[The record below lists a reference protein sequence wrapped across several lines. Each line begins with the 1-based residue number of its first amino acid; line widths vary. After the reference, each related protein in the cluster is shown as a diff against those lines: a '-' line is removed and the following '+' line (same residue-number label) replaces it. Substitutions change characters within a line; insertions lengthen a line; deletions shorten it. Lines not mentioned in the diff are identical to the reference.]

1 MKYLKDIFNLKD
13 GKKYKIT
20 IIILV
25 VIILILQTSLSINN
39 KKIQVLNSKINKIH
53 IDNEEA
59 NQKKK
64 IVSNIDEFIN
74 TEREQEDKLNIDEEF
89 ENKKENILER
99 YIEVGEKNN
108 KKYSAEI
115 ITGKDILVFET
126 LNLEMTDGQIEKS
139 LKKINNDEFGI
150 NIVKDKLGNKPYYK
164 IYLIEANIG
173 S

>member
-1 MKYLKDIFNLKD
+1 MKYLKDIFNLKNN
-13 GKKYKIT
+13 KKYKIT

-39 KKIQVLNSKINKIH
+39 KKIQVLNARINKLQMENKK
-53 IDNEEA
+53 DNEKSEIA
-59 NQKKK
+59 
-64 IVSNIDEFIN
+64 SNIDEVIGK
-74 TEREQEDKLNIDEEF
+74 EKEQEDNLNIDEEF

-115 ITGKDILVFET
+115 IPGKEILVFET